1 MIKNLLII
9 FCFFTL
15 NNTLFAQFKPISAD
29 FRDKIVNSIYLAEG
43 GSKTK
48 YPYGIKSIQT
58 NGNKE
63 FARRICSN
71 TVENNWIRWQKAG
84 KTNDFIEF
92 LGARFCP
99 LSDKGDIEKLNKN
112 WVRNVKYLLSHSDNI
127 GVNHNNYG
135 YTNKNTKLY

>member
-1 MIKNLLII
+1 MIKNILII
-9 FCFFTL
+9 VSIFTL
-15 NNTLFAQFKPISAD
+15 NNAVFGQFKPISAD

-43 GSKTK
+43 GSQTK
-48 YPYGIKSIQT
+48 YPFGIKSIQT

-99 LSDKGDIEKLNKN
+99 LSDKNDAKGLNKN
-112 WVRNVKYLLSHSDNI
+112 WIKNVKANL
-127 GVNHNNYG
+127 
-135 YTNKNTKLY
+135 NKKH

>member
-1 MIKNLLII
+1 MNKKVLII
-9 FCFFTL
+9 VCIFSL
-15 NNTLFAQFKPISAD
+15 NNAVFGQFKPISAD

-48 YPYGIKSIQT
+48 YPFGIKSIQT

-92 LGARFCP
+92 LGNRYCP
-99 LSDKGDIEKLNKN
+99 VSDKNDTNGLNKN
-112 WVRNVKYLLSHSDNI
+112 WKKNVQANL
-127 GVNHNNYG
+127 
-135 YTNKNTKLY
+135 NKKH